1 MEQVSEEGVKWED
14 LSSGGGISLQKRRKI
29 DGREEA
35 ENRFGKQKKP
45 LAKLIKKTS
54 INMHNQK

>member
-14 LSSGGGISLQKRRKI
+14 LSRGGGISLQKRREI

-35 ENRFGKQKKP
+35 ENRFGKQK
-45 LAKLIKKTS
+45 
-54 INMHNQK
+54 NH